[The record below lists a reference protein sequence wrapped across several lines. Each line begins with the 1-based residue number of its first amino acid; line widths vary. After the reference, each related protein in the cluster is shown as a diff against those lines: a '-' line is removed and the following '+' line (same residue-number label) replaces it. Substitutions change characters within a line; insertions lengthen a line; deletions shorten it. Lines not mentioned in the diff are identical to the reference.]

1 MDNNINNNN
10 NNFFTMNTIDKFEF
24 TFNFK
29 DEDSIYISHHT
40 NQLDEEMFSD
50 VYHFVENHC
59 QLEEGDSI
67 AMLVADLLN
76 QIYN

>member
-1 MDNNINNNN
+1 MIN
-10 NNFFTMNTIDKFEF
+10 K
-24 TFNFK
+24 
-29 DEDSIYISHHT
+29 IS
-40 NQLDEEMFSD
+40 NEEMFSD

-76 QIYN
+76 QIYNR